1 MKIKL
6 IILILLAGANC
17 GISATHTDNVPLS
30 VARHPPGAATIL
42 LDYLGSEYY
51 DADWGQ
57 VSDLLGTLLGM
68 GYMTIRINN
77 FEYQYHCTHC
87 EGIGYQGR
95 DPLVVD
101 PKNLAPIHAWCKR
114 NSGKFAELGF
124 YKGLD
129 FSVVTEVV
137 QIFNS
142 YKIKFSLSNADRS
155 EQIKIDLLDG
165 RPKIKKAE

>member
-1 MKIKL
+1 MKITL
-6 IILILLAGANC
+6 SILILLACSNC
-17 GISATHTDNVPLS
+17 GVSATHKKNVPPS
-30 VARHPPGAATIL
+30 VAERPPGAATIQ

-51 DADWGQ
+51 DADWSQ
-57 VSDLLGTLLGM
+57 VSDLLDTLLGI
-68 GYMTIRINN
+68 GYMKIQINN
-77 FEYQYHCTHC
+77 FEYQYYCTHC
-87 EGIGYQGR
+87 EGIGDQGR
-95 DPLVVD
+95 DPLVVA
-101 PKNLAPIHAWCKR
+101 PQNLAPIHAWCKR

-137 QIFNS
+137 QIFNN